1 MNPVLN
7 HTKALTNTI
16 TEITIVLRGINS
28 CNFSIPFDSLI
39 ITGTENRPAI
49 IVIAT
54 SLTKSDGGS
63 KVPQISIG

>member
-7 HTKALTNTI
+7 QTNALTNTI
-16 TEITIVLRGINS
+16 TEITIVLSGINS
-28 CNFSIPFDSLI
+28 CSFSIPFESLI

-54 SLTKSDGGS
+54 SRTKSEGF
-63 KVPQISIG
+63 